1 MHCTR
6 ESNENRFSFLFA
18 VNAAPPERAI
28 DNIAVVHSRECDT
41 IIYDFFTTVN
51 IWEMTMIILSTAK
64 YYNNR
69 LPTYEYVA
77 ARNAIQTVNSALLKR
92 NPFGNGFPCNR

>member
-41 IIYDFFTTVN
+41 IIYDFFYDGQRMRNDDDN
-51 IWEMTMIILSTAK
+51 IV
-64 YYNNR
+64 Y
-69 LPTYEYVA
+69 
-77 ARNAIQTVNSALLKR
+77 
-92 NPFGNGFPCNR
+92 G